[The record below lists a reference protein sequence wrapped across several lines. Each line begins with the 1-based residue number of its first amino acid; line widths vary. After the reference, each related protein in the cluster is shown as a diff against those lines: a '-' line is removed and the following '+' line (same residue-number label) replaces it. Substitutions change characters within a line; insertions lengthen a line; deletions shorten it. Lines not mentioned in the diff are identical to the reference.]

1 MPINLGTVGGAVVAN
16 PCSQLA
22 MTILRHPNKNQLQQL
37 VVAAGLLQNF
47 AALDAL
53 ANQGIVQG
61 HMRLHIT
68 NLIAELGITD
78 QARVDWLRSQTT
90 AHLRQQVGSV

>member
-1 MPINLGTVGGAVVAN
+1 
-16 PCSQLA
+16 

-78 QARVDWLRSQTT
+78 QARVDQLRSQMT
-90 AHLRQQVGSV
+90 AHLRQHGRISLSDARRLLAQPSDMAEH